1 MAEEKGITAR
11 VAAAPCLAHK
21 WVDSLEE
28 EIGWVASWW
37 VASCWAKAAEE
48 AIPLIFAQ
56 SRHYLFCPPP
66 LLYTH
71 KLLLV

>member
-1 MAEEKGITAR
+1 
-11 VAAAPCLAHK
+11 
-21 WVDSLEE
+21 
-28 EIGWVASWW
+28 
-37 VASCWAKAAEE
+37 
-48 AIPLIFAQ
+48 LIFAQ